1 MINKKVLIIVIQLFV
16 VNILVAQNLKES
28 LGGTKTNFQ
37 IVSDTVDLKVSDQI
51 IILRAEQKHHGD
63 ATFGYG
69 WGYGYQS
76 FHLEFIAKKDIKVET
91 FKFRTGR
98 DNESKLEL
106 IFYNSENN
114 ILASLSVPF
123 ESVDLLSNPT
133 TVDSSFFYSIDLI
146 DIPIVLLE
154 KTYKIGLTKKV
165 ASKD

>member
-16 VNILVAQNLKES
+16 ANILVAQNLNES
-28 LGGTKTNFQ
+28 LGGVKTNFK

-51 IILRAEQKHHGD
+51 IILKAEQKHYGSP
-63 ATFGYG
+63 TFGYG

-76 FHLEFIAKKDIKVET
+76 FHLEFIAKKDIRIET

-114 ILASLSVPF
+114 ILASTSVPF
-123 ESVDLLSNPT
+123 ESVDLLSNPS
-133 TVDSSFFYSIDLI
+133 TVDNSFFYSIDLI

-154 KTYKIGLTKKV
+154 KTYKIGLTKKE